1 MSVLVIRQL
10 RHRSHTEGPL
20 LHYQTKP
27 TFDPEVPRVPRG
39 TQVPRGSSHTEGPLL
54 HYQTKL
60 TFDPGVAVMG
70 HMRAKANIKFLQPS
84 TQMPNWLSFVESGSV
99 KTYGWFVFTEHK
111 SQSDCNMKAGAGF
124 LWEPGLWY
132 LALSAAL

>member
-1 MSVLVIRQL
+1 MSVLVIRQV
-10 RHRSHTEGPL
+10 RHRSHTQRPL
-20 LHYQTKP
+20 LDYQTKP
-27 TFDPEVPRVPRG
+27 T
-39 TQVPRGSSHTEGPLL
+39 S
-54 HYQTKL
+54 
-60 TFDPGVAVMG
+60 DPGVAVVG
-70 HMRAKANIKFLQPS
+70 QMRAKVNIKVYKNPLLQPS
-84 TQMPNWLSFVESGSV
+84 AQMPNWLSFVESGSV

>member
-10 RHRSHTEGPL
+10 RHRSHTGGPL
-20 LHYQTKP
+20 LDYQTKP
-27 TFDPEVPRVPRG
+27 
-39 TQVPRGSSHTEGPLL
+39 S
-54 HYQTKL
+54 
-60 TFDPGVAVMG
+60 FDPGVAVVG
-70 HMRAKANIKFLQPS
+70 QMRAKENIKEYKNPLLQPL
-84 TQMPNWLSFVESGSV
+84 TQMPNWLNFVESGSV